1 MRKVHFSYNGWA
13 GNGGKYLKTELLS
26 NIIFAEEYEIID
38 QSSFSHLT
46 CPINL
51 NANQTT
57 EKYQNKNNASEEV
70 SKKKMR

>member
-1 MRKVHFSYNGWA
+1 MCATMRKVHFSYNGWA
-13 GNGGKYLKTELLS
+13 GNSGKYLKTELLS
-26 NIIFAEEYEIID
+26 NTIFAEEYEIID

-57 EKYQNKNNASEEV
+57 DNIRIKTTRPK
-70 SKKKMR
+70 R

>member
-13 GNGGKYLKTELLS
+13 GNSGKYLKTELLS
-26 NIIFAEEYEIID
+26 NTIFAEEYEIID
-38 QSSFSHLT
+38 QSSFSHLP

-57 EKYQNKNNASEEV
+57 DNIRIKTTRPK
-70 SKKKMR
+70 R